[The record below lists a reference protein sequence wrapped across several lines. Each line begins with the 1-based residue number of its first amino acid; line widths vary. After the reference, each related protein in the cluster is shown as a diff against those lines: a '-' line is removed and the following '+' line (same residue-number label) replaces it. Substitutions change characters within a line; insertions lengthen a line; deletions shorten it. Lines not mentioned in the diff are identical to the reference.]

1 MSIRVACNHN
11 TYYKFDRPISL
22 FPHVV
27 RLRPAPHSRTPIQ
40 AYSLKVKP
48 ENHFINWQQDA
59 FGNYLARLVFP
70 EKTRELSIEV
80 EVIADMAAYNPFDFF
95 IEEYAEEYPFTYSKL
110 ELMELAP
117 YFKQVVPGP
126 LLKKWL
132 ANSDC
137 SKKRTIDFLIDVN
150 QQLNKT
156 VDYSVRMEP
165 GVQSCEK
172 TLQLA
177 LGSCR
182 DSAWLLVQ
190 ILRLRGLAARF
201 VSGYLIQL

>member
-22 FPHVV
+22 FPHVI

-80 EVIADMAAYNPFDFF
+80 EVIADMAAFNPFDFF

-132 ANSDC
+132 TDLDC
-137 SKKRTIDFLIDVN
+137 RSKADGLLSSKW
-150 QQLNKT
+150 
-156 VDYSVRMEP
+156 
-165 GVQSCEK
+165 
-172 TLQLA
+172 A
-177 LGSCR
+177 
-182 DSAWLLVQ
+182 DS
-190 ILRLRGLAARF
+190 
-201 VSGYLIQL
+201 